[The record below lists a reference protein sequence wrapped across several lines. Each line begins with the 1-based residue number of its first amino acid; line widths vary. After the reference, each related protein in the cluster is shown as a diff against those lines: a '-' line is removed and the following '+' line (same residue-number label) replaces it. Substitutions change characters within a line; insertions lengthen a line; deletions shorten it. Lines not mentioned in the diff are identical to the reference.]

1 MDTPAELPWLDDV
14 RWDDDGLVPVIAQ
27 EIDSGKVLTL
37 AWMNRDA
44 LYKTS
49 VSKRATY
56 WSRGRHK
63 LWTKG
68 EVSGHFQE
76 VKEIYL
82 DCDLDAIVIKIEQVK
97 GIACHTGRE
106 SCFFHKLENDQWV
119 ESEPVIKDPTTIY

>member
-14 RWDDDGLVPVIAQ
+14 RWDDNGLVPVIAQ
-27 EIDSGKVLTL
+27 DVDSGKVLTL

-49 VSKRATY
+49 VDKRATY
-56 WSRGRHK
+56 WSRGRQK
-63 LWTKG
+63 LWQKG
-68 EVSGHFQE
+68 EASGHYQE

-82 DCDLDAIVIKIEQVK
+82 DCDLDAVVIKVVQVK

-106 SCFFHKLENDQWV
+106 SCFFHKLENDQWI
-119 ESEPVIKDPTTIY
+119 EAEPVIKDPTEIY